1 MSSNVSC
8 YFINKKEHID
18 MFIVFRDAW
27 PKKLWNFE
35 SRAYIGLQ
43 KNLDF
48 INKKRKIS
56 NRDHFSEIKI
66 LFLLY

>member
-8 YFINKKEHID
+8 YFINKKEQID

-35 SRAYIGLQ
+35 ARAYIGLQ

-48 INKKRKIS
+48 INKNVR
-56 NRDHFSEIKI
+56 
-66 LFLLY
+66 LA

>member
-1 MSSNVSC
+1 
-8 YFINKKEHID
+8 

-35 SRAYIGLQ
+35 ARAYIGLP

-48 INKKRKIS
+48 INKNVR
-56 NRDHFSEIKI
+56 
-66 LFLLY
+66 LA